1 MKIKIKT
8 LVIFILIPLLVGG
21 ISALLTMGS
30 MKDFA
35 LLNKPPLSP
44 PGWLFPVVWTVLYI
58 LMGISSYIIYTAPV
72 SDEKALKALIPYGI
86 QLIFNF
92 FWSIIFFNL
101 NWYLFAFVWL
111 VAMLLFIIITYK
123 RFYEI
128 SKPAA
133 FLLVPYI
140 LWTVFAGYLNF
151 GVYLLN

>member
-1 MKIKIKT
+1 MKIKKT
-8 LVIFILIPLLVGG
+8 TLIIFILIPLLVGG
-21 ISALLTMGS
+21 ISALLTMGA

-35 LLNKPPLSP
+35 LINKPPLSP
-44 PGWLFPVVWTVLYI
+44 PAWLFPVVWTVLYI

-101 NWYLFAFVWL
+101 GWYLFAFIWL
-111 VAMLLFIIITYK
+111 VVMLIFILITFK

-133 FLLVPYI
+133 FLLIPYI
-140 LWTVFAGYLNF
+140 LWTIFAGYLNF
-151 GVYLLN
+151 GIYLLN